1 MSKTLNGAVLH
12 TLSNNPSLVG
22 QVIKAASLPAMTRAQ
37 VDEAIDA
44 CDLLN
49 AQITDTIDLISDAV
63 VSDETER
70 LHVANALNLIA
81 GVARLN
87 NDILARLAGKLLE
100 GRKWVNLSKL
110 GPMPRRWK
118 RVTLF
123 K

>member
-22 QVIKAASLPAMTRAQ
+22 QVIKAASLPTMTREQ
-37 VDEAIDA
+37 IGEAIDA

-49 AQITDTIDLISDAV
+49 AQITDAIDLVSDAV

-70 LHVANALNLIA
+70 LYVANTLNLIA

-87 NDILARLAGKLLE
+87 NDILVRFAGKLLE
-100 GRKWVNLSKL
+100 GRK
-110 GPMPRRWK
+110 
-118 RVTLF
+118 
-123 K
+123 

>member
-22 QVIKAASLPAMTRAQ
+22 RVIEAASLPTMTRAQ

-49 AQITDTIDLISDAV
+49 AQITDAIDLVSDAV

-70 LHVANALNLIA
+70 LHVANTLNLIA

-87 NDILARLAGKLLE
+87 NDILVRLAGKLLE
-100 GRKWVNLSKL
+100 GRK
-110 GPMPRRWK
+110 
-118 RVTLF
+118 
-123 K
+123 

>member
-22 QVIKAASLPAMTRAQ
+22 QVIKAASLPTMTRAQ

-49 AQITDTIDLISDAV
+49 AQITDTIDLIADAA
-63 VSDETER
+63 VSDEIER
-70 LHVANALNLIA
+70 LRVTNALNLVA

-100 GRKWVNLSKL
+100 GRK
-110 GPMPRRWK
+110 
-118 RVTLF
+118 
-123 K
+123 

>member
-12 TLSNNPSLVG
+12 ILSNNPSLVG
-22 QVIKAASLPAMTRAQ
+22 QVIESASLPAMTREQ
-37 VDEAIDA
+37 VGEAIDA

-70 LHVANALNLIA
+70 LHVANALNLVA

-87 NDILARLAGKLLE
+87 NDILVRFAGKLLE
-100 GRKWVNLSKL
+100 GRK
-110 GPMPRRWK
+110 
-118 RVTLF
+118 
-123 K
+123 

>member
-22 QVIKAASLPAMTRAQ
+22 QVIKAASLSAMTRAQ

-49 AQITDTIDLISDAV
+49 AQITDTIDLIADAV
-63 VSDETER
+63 VSDEIER
-70 LHVANALNLIA
+70 LHVTNALNLIA

-87 NDILARLAGKLLE
+87 NDILARFAGKLLE
-100 GRKWVNLSKL
+100 GRK
-110 GPMPRRWK
+110 
-118 RVTLF
+118 
-123 K
+123 

>member
-12 TLSNNPSLVG
+12 TLSNNHSLVG
-22 QVIKAASLPAMTRAQ
+22 QVIESASLPAMTREQ
-37 VDEAIDA
+37 VGEAIDA

-70 LHVANALNLIA
+70 LPVANALNLVA

-87 NDILARLAGKLLE
+87 NDILVRFAGKLLE
-100 GRKWVNLSKL
+100 GRK
-110 GPMPRRWK
+110 
-118 RVTLF
+118 
-123 K
+123 

>member
-22 QVIKAASLPAMTRAQ
+22 HVIKAASLPTMTSVQ

-49 AQITDTIDLISDAV
+49 AQITDTIDLIADAV

-87 NDILARLAGKLLE
+87 NDILVGFAGKLLE
-100 GRKWVNLSKL
+100 GRK
-110 GPMPRRWK
+110 
-118 RVTLF
+118 
-123 K
+123 

>member
-12 TLSNNPSLVG
+12 TLSNNHSLVG
-22 QVIKAASLPAMTRAQ
+22 QVIEAASLPAMTREQ
-37 VDEAIDA
+37 VGEAIDA

-87 NDILARLAGKLLE
+87 NDILARLAWKLLE
-100 GRKWVNLSKL
+100 GRK
-110 GPMPRRWK
+110 
-118 RVTLF
+118 
-123 K
+123 

>member
-22 QVIKAASLPAMTRAQ
+22 QVIKAASLSTMTRAQ

-70 LHVANALNLIA
+70 LHVANALNLVA

-87 NDILARLAGKLLE
+87 NDILVRFAWKLLE
-100 GRKWVNLSKL
+100 GRK
-110 GPMPRRWK
+110 
-118 RVTLF
+118 
-123 K
+123 

>member
-22 QVIKAASLPAMTRAQ
+22 HVIKAASLPTMTLAQ

-49 AQITDTIDLISDAV
+49 AQITDTIDLVADAV

-70 LHVANALNLIA
+70 LHVANALNLVA

-100 GRKWVNLSKL
+100 GRK
-110 GPMPRRWK
+110 
-118 RVTLF
+118 
-123 K
+123 

>member
-12 TLSNNPSLVG
+12 TLSDNPSLVG
-22 QVIKAASLPAMTRAQ
+22 HVIKAASLPTMTLAQ

-70 LHVANALNLIA
+70 LHVANALNLVA

-100 GRKWVNLSKL
+100 GRK
-110 GPMPRRWK
+110 
-118 RVTLF
+118 
-123 K
+123 

>member
-22 QVIKAASLPAMTRAQ
+22 QVIKAASLPTMTRAQ

-49 AQITDTIDLISDAV
+49 AQITDTIDLIADAV
-63 VSDETER
+63 VDETER

-87 NDILARLAGKLLE
+87 NDILVRFAGKLLE
-100 GRKWVNLSKL
+100 GRK
-110 GPMPRRWK
+110 
-118 RVTLF
+118 
-123 K
+123 